1 MEKLEINS
9 NTTQP
14 TKVTLNRPVFKV
26 KKKQPK
32 QCPWE
37 EKQSIGDDI
46 RKNYDNG

>member
-1 MEKLEINS
+1 MEKLEINT

-37 EKQSIGDDI
+37 EKQSIDDDF
-46 RKNYDNG
+46 KKYSNNG